1 MSRTNE
7 TLYINKNNETNES
20 LYHILW
26 LVMCACK
33 YRLNKGRRDDRFIWN
48 PSTFERKCDKSCGI
62 WEYLDYANFKYSERL
77 IDKLADE
84 CNENID
90 GDEMI
95 YNATLYDYKRVC
107 KPCTLKIVLLIITF
121 IIIMGISGAC
131 FYFYWHK

>member
-1 MSRTNE
+1 
-7 TLYINKNNETNES
+7 
-20 LYHILW
+20 
-26 LVMCACK
+26 MC
-33 YRLNKGRRDDRFIWN
+33 DDRFIWN
-48 PSTFERKCDKSCGI
+48 PSTFECKCDKSCDI
-62 WEYLDYANFKYSERL
+62 WENLDYENFKYSERL

-107 KPCTLKIVLLIITF
+107 KYYTLKIVLLIITF
-121 IIIMGISGAC
+121 IIIMGISGMC